1 MPYRSD
7 RKRDVA
13 ERPEAGPVAEMVRQ
27 FADPHAFVR
36 ELVQNSIDA
45 GATTIVVRVE
55 RAGGSVTTTVQ
66 DDGAGMDRTIIEGPL
81 LTLFNSS
88 KEGDS
93 SKIGKYGVGFV
104 SVFAVDPEVVE
115 IDTWRGGECHRVRLF
130 RDHRY
135 ELERLAPREGSG
147 TSVSLHQTMEAARFE
162 EHRAR
167 IEGAL
172 LRWCRYAAV
181 PIELQVVNPDR
192 REASGARRIDGAF
205 GVPAP
210 IFVEM
215 HRGGEHIVV
224 GPSTGTERFSATP
237 PAPDD
242 PAWGKPTFGG
252 FYNRGL
258 TLFETTEPMLPGLEG
273 VRFRVDSPHLRHT
286 LSRDNVLRDRAFH
299 RIVSQVRDLVRGS
312 LRRELASRLARA
324 ARDLAKAKP
333 PYDEEIVL
341 AYVALLEAACASPFG
356 LSKDEI
362 VLPLVASWEGKLVA
376 SEAKLFRRK
385 EMFVAPLPDAL
396 GRALAQIGEPVVLVP
411 HPTIVSSLSARG
423 PLPGPLSL
431 DKHYLLLHELADEE
445 LTKSDGDLCLGVQ
458 KALRGAGI
466 RVDWVALAR
475 PSTDIAAPCVLVQGD
490 VRCVGVGVWLCR
502 MGFAERGWGE
512 ERVRGGLL
520 LDVTDE
526 AVAAARE
533 RAREDAFVAAHLLTR
548 ILLLSRV
555 DPVGKMSD
563 SLLEASA
570 KVIA

>member
-1 MPYRSD
+1 MPYRSE
-7 RKRDVA
+7 RKREVA

-45 GATTIVVRVE
+45 GATAIVVRVE
-55 RAGGSVTTTVQ
+55 RSGGSVTTSVQ
-66 DDGAGMDRTIIEGPL
+66 DDGAGMDRAVIEGPL

-115 IDTWRGGECHRVRLF
+115 IDTWRDGACHRVRLF

-135 ELERLAPREGSG
+135 ELERLAPRAGNG
-147 TSVSLHQTMEAARFE
+147 TIVSLHQTMETARFE

-181 PIELQVVNPDR
+181 PIELHVSDPDR
-192 REASGARRIDGAF
+192 AEGSGARRIDGPL

-210 IFVEM
+210 IFVET
-215 HRGGEHIVV
+215 HRGGQRIVV
-224 GPSTGTERFSATP
+224 GPSAGSERFCATA
-237 PAPDD
+237 PAPED
-242 PAWGKPTFGG
+242 PAWGKPTFAG

-258 TLFETTEPMLPGLEG
+258 TLFETTEPLLPGLEQ

-299 RIVSQVRDLVRGS
+299 GVLSQVRDLVRGS
-312 LRRELASRLARA
+312 LARELGSRLARA

-333 PYDEEIVL
+333 PYDEDVVL
-341 AYVALLEAACASPFG
+341 SYVALLEAACAPP
-356 LSKDEI
+356 LVLPKDEV
-362 VLPLVASWEGKLVA
+362 VLPLVAAWEGKHVA
-376 SEAKLFRRK
+376 SEGKLFKRK
-385 EMFVAPLPDAL
+385 EMFVAPLADEL

-423 PLPGPLSL
+423 PLPGPLAVE
-431 DKHYLLLHELADEE
+431 KHWLLLHELSNEEITKADGE
-445 LTKSDGDLCLGVQ
+445 LCLGVQ

-466 RVDWVALAR
+466 RVDRVALAR
-475 PSTDIAAPCVLVQGD
+475 LSAAVAAPCVLVQGD

-502 MGFAERGWGE
+502 MGFADRGWAE

-520 LDVTDE
+520 LDVTHE
-526 AVAAARE
+526 AVLAARE
-533 RAREDAFVAAHLLTR
+533 RAREDAFVAAHLLAR
-548 ILLLSRV
+548 ILLLSRE
-555 DPVGKMSD
+555 DPSGKVSD
-563 SLLEASA
+563 SLFEASA
-570 KVIA
+570 KVMA